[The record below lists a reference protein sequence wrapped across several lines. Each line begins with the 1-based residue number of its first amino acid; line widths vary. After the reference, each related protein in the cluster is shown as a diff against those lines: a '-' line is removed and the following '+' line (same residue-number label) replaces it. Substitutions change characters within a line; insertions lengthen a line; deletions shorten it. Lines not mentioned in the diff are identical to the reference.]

1 MQLRKIFRSNLKG
14 EKIMKRKRLKWTSLI
29 LVGILLFTM
38 VIGMSGIAL
47 ATEFPLTITDD
58 LNREVT
64 ITKQPERIISLS
76 PANTEILFALGLGE
90 KVVGITN
97 VCNYPSQTKEKEK
110 IGDYDNPNL
119 EKIIELEPDLI
130 LASHGNPIELINQL
144 EELSYAIMYLNPK
157 NIDHIISSITTVGK
171 MTGNDE
177 EAAKLTKEMEERIEA
192 VLAETSSLLENNRP
206 RVLYVVWYKPL
217 WTAGSGTFIDELI
230 QKAGGINIA
239 GDVAGWPQMNLET
252 VIEKNPQV
260 IIIGYSEDQPKL
272 IEAVRNEST
281 LDQTD
286 AFKNNQIHTID
297 TDIVSRTSPRIVN
310 ALEEMAKIIHPEM
323 FGENVS
329 D

>member
-1 MQLRKIFRSNLKG
+1 
-14 EKIMKRKRLKWTSLI
+14 MKRKRLKWTSSI
-29 LVGILLFTM
+29 SVGILLSAMF
-38 VIGMSGIAL
+38 IGMSGIAL
-47 ATEFPLTITDD
+47 ANEFPLTITDD

-64 ITKQPERIISLS
+64 ILKQPKRIISLS

-97 VCNYPSQTKEKEK
+97 VCNYPSQIKEKEK

-130 LASHGNPIELINQL
+130 LASHGNPTELINQL

-157 NIDHIISSITTVGK
+157 DINHIISSITTVGK
-171 MTGNDE
+171 ITGNDK

-192 VLAETSSLLENNRP
+192 VLSETSSLVENNRP

-239 GDVAGWPQMNLET
+239 GDIAGWPQMSLET

-260 IIIGYSEDQPKL
+260 IIIGYSQDQPGL
-272 IEAVRNEST
+272 IQAVRNEST
-281 LDQTD
+281 LDETD
-286 AFKNNQIHTID
+286 AFKNSQIHTID
-297 TDIVSRTSPRIVN
+297 TDIVSRTGPRIVN

>member
-1 MQLRKIFRSNLKG
+1 MKGKNLKILLPVLVG
-14 EKIMKRKRLKWTSLI
+14 AIVVCI
-29 LVGILLFTM
+29 LVWAIFTNRIPLLP
-38 VIGMSGIAL
+38 
-47 ATEFPLTITDD
+47 EKKPWLTVTDD
-58 LNREVT
+58 LDREVT
-64 ITKQPERIISLS
+64 ILKQPERIISMA

-97 VCNYPSQTKEKEK
+97 VCNYPPQAQKKEK
-110 IGDYDNPNL
+110 IGDYNNPNL

-130 LASHGNPIELINQL
+130 LASHGNPTELIDQL
-144 EELSYAIMYLNPK
+144 EEINYTVVGLNPK
-157 NIDHIISSITTVGK
+157 NIDHIISSISMVGK
-171 MTGNDE
+171 ITGNDE
-177 EAAKLTKEMEERIEA
+177 EAARLTEEMEKRIEA
-192 VLAETSSLLENNRP
+192 VLAETSSLVENNKP

-230 QKAGGINIA
+230 QKAGGVNIA
-239 GDVAGWPQMNLET
+239 GDIADWPQMSLEI

-260 IIIGYSEDQPKL
+260 IIVGCSEDQPEL
-272 IEAVRNEST
+272 IQTVRNEST

-297 TDIVSRTSPRIVN
+297 TDIVSRTGPRIVD
-310 ALEEMAKIIHPEM
+310 ALEEMAKIIHPEI

>member
-1 MQLRKIFRSNLKG
+1 
-14 EKIMKRKRLKWTSLI
+14 MKRKRLKWTSLMSI
-29 LVGILLFTM
+29 GILLSAMF
-38 VIGMSGIAL
+38 IGMSGISL
-47 ATEFPLTITDD
+47 ANEFPLTITGD

-76 PANTEILFALGLGE
+76 PANTEVLFALGLGE

-110 IGDYDNPNL
+110 IGDYNNPNL

-130 LASHGNPIELINQL
+130 LASHGNPTELIDQL
-144 EELSYAIMYLNPK
+144 EELNYTVVGLNPK
-157 NIDHIISSITTVGK
+157 NIDDVISSITMVGK
-171 MTGNDE
+171 ITGNVK
-177 EAAKLTKEMEERIEA
+177 EAARLTEEMEERIGA
-192 VLAETSSLLENNRP
+192 VLSKTSSLVENNKP

-239 GDVAGWPQMNLET
+239 GDIAGWPQMNLET

-260 IIIGYSEDQPKL
+260 IIIGYSEDQPEL
-272 IEAVRNEST
+272 IQAVRNEST

-297 TDIVSRTSPRIVN
+297 TDIVSRTGPRIVD
-310 ALEEMAKIIHPEM
+310 ALEEIAKIIHPEL
-323 FGENVS
+323 FK
-329 D
+329 

>member
-1 MQLRKIFRSNLKG
+1 MQ
-14 EKIMKRKRLKWTSLI
+14 RKRLKWTSLI
-29 LVGILLFTM
+29 SIGLLLSAMF
-38 VIGMSGIAL
+38 IGRSGVSVAN
-47 ATEFPLTITDD
+47 EFPLTITDD

-64 ITKQPERIISLS
+64 ITKQPERIISLA

-119 EKIIELEPDLI
+119 ERIIELRPDLI
-130 LASHGNPIELINQL
+130 LASHGNPTELINQL
-144 EELSYAIMYLNPK
+144 EKLDYTVVGLKPN
-157 NIDHIISSITTVGK
+157 NIDHIISSIAMVGK
-171 MTGNDE
+171 ITGNDK
-177 EAAKLTKEMEERIEA
+177 EAAKLTKEMEGRIEA
-192 VLAETSSLLENNRP
+192 VLAETSSLVENNRP

-239 GDVAGWPQMNLET
+239 GDIAGWPQMNLET

-260 IIIGYSEDQPKL
+260 IIIGYSEDQPEL
-272 IEAVRNEST
+272 IQAVRNEST

-297 TDIVSRTSPRIVN
+297 TDIVSRTGPRIVD

>member
-1 MQLRKIFRSNLKG
+1 
-14 EKIMKRKRLKWTSLI
+14 MKRKRLKWTSLMSI
-29 LVGILLFTM
+29 GILLSAMF
-38 VIGMSGIAL
+38 IGMSGISL
-47 ATEFPLTITDD
+47 ANEFPLTITGD

-110 IGDYDNPNL
+110 IGDYNNPNL

-130 LASHGNPIELINQL
+130 LASHGNPTELIDQL
-144 EELSYAIMYLNPK
+144 EELNYTVVGLNPK
-157 NIDHIISSITTVGK
+157 NIDDVISSITMVGK
-171 MTGNDE
+171 ITGNVK
-177 EAAKLTKEMEERIEA
+177 EAARLTEEMEERIGA
-192 VLAETSSLLENNRP
+192 VLSKTSSLVENNKP

-239 GDVAGWPQMNLET
+239 GDIAGWPQMNLET

-260 IIIGYSEDQPKL
+260 IIIGYSEDQPEL
-272 IEAVRNEST
+272 IQAVRNEST

-297 TDIVSRTSPRIVN
+297 TDIVSRTGPRIVD
-310 ALEEMAKIIHPEM
+310 ALEEIAKIIHPEL
-323 FGENVS
+323 FK
-329 D
+329 

>member
-1 MQLRKIFRSNLKG
+1 MKGKHLKILLPVIVG
-14 EKIMKRKRLKWTSLI
+14 TVVACI
-29 LVGILLFTM
+29 LVWAIFTNRIPLLP
-38 VIGMSGIAL
+38 
-47 ATEFPLTITDD
+47 EKKPWLTITDD
-58 LNREVT
+58 LGREVT
-64 ITKQPERIISLS
+64 IAKQPERIISLA

-90 KVVGITN
+90 KVVGVTN
-97 VCNYPSQTKEKEK
+97 ICNYPSQTKEKEK

-130 LASHGNPIELINQL
+130 LASHGNPRELIDQL
-144 EELSYAIMYLNPK
+144 EELNYTVVGLKPN

-171 MTGNDE
+171 ITGKVKE
-177 EAAKLTKEMEERIEA
+177 SARLTEEMEKRVEA
-192 VLAETSSLLENNRP
+192 VLSRTSSLAENDRP

-239 GDVAGWPQMNLET
+239 GDIAGWPQMNLET

-272 IEAVRNEST
+272 IQAVRNEST

-297 TDIVSRTSPRIVN
+297 TDIVSRTGPRIVD
-310 ALEEMAKIIHPEM
+310 ALEEMAK
-323 FGENVS
+323 
-329 D
+329 

>member
-1 MQLRKIFRSNLKG
+1 
-14 EKIMKRKRLKWTSLI
+14 MKRKRLKWTSLMSI
-29 LVGILLFTM
+29 GILLSAIF
-38 VIGMSGIAL
+38 IGMSGISL
-47 ATEFPLTITDD
+47 ANEFPLTITGD

-110 IGDYDNPNL
+110 IGDYNNPNL

-130 LASHGNPIELINQL
+130 LASHGNPTELIDQL
-144 EELSYAIMYLNPK
+144 EELNYTVVGLNPK
-157 NIDHIISSITTVGK
+157 NIDDVISSITMVGK
-171 MTGNDE
+171 ITGNVK
-177 EAAKLTKEMEERIEA
+177 EAARLTEEMEERIGA
-192 VLAETSSLLENNRP
+192 VLSKTSSLVENNKP

-239 GDVAGWPQMNLET
+239 GDIAGWPQMNLET

-260 IIIGYSEDQPKL
+260 IIIGYSEDQPEL
-272 IEAVRNEST
+272 IQAVRNEST

-297 TDIVSRTSPRIVN
+297 TDIVSRTGPRIVD
-310 ALEEMAKIIHPEM
+310 ALEEIAKIIHPEL
-323 FGENVS
+323 FK
-329 D
+329 

>member
-1 MQLRKIFRSNLKG
+1 MKGRNLK
-14 EKIMKRKRLKWTSLI
+14 
-29 LVGILLFTM
+29 ILLPVSVGAVVACILAWSIFTNR
-38 VIGMSGIAL
+38 ISL
-47 ATEFPLTITDD
+47 LPEKKPWLTVTDD
-58 LNREVT
+58 LGREVT
-64 ITKQPERIISLS
+64 IAKQPERIISMA

-97 VCNYPSQTKEKEK
+97 VCNYPSQTKEKEQ

-119 EKIIELEPDLI
+119 EKIIELKPDLI
-130 LASHGNPIELINQL
+130 LASHGNPTELIEQL
-144 EELSYAIMYLNPK
+144 EELNYTVVGLKPN
-157 NIDHIISSITTVGK
+157 NIDHIISSISMVGK
-171 MTGNDE
+171 ITGKVKE
-177 EAAKLTKEMEERIEA
+177 SARLTEEMEERIEA
-192 VLAETSSLLENNRP
+192 VLAETTSLVENNRP

-239 GDVAGWPQMNLET
+239 GDIAGWPQMNLEI

-260 IIIGYSEDQPKL
+260 IIIGYSEDQPEL

-297 TDIVSRTSPRIVN
+297 TDIVSRTGPRIVD
-310 ALEEMAKIIHPEM
+310 ALEEMARIIHPET
-323 FGENVS
+323 FK
-329 D
+329 